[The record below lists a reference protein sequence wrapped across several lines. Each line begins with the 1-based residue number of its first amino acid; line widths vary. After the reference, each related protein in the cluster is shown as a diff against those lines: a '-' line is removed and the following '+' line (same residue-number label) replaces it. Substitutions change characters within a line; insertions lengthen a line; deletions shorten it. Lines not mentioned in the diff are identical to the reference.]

1 MDTGF
6 GTVSLMTETTAK
18 IRFTAKLLRPASP
31 KGASWAFLVLPA
43 DASRKLPTRSM
54 TTVDGT
60 LEGHPFQA
68 TLEPDGQGSH
78 WLKVTKAMRD
88 AAGADVGDAV
98 TLEIAPVAKEPE
110 PRVPA
115 DLRDALAA
123 APAARTPWSTL
134 TAVAR
139 RDWIHW
145 ITSPKKA
152 ETRQRRIA
160 NTCDMLASGKRR
172 ACCFDRSGMYSKSLG
187 APEAAE

>member
-1 MDTGF
+1 MAEIT
-6 GTVSLMTETTAK
+6 K
-18 IRFTAKLLRPASP
+18 RIRFSAKLLRPASP

-43 DASRKLPTRSM
+43 DASARLPTRSM

-60 LEGHPFQA
+60 LNGHAFQA

-88 AAGADVGDAV
+88 ATGAEVGDTV
-98 TLEIAPVAKEPE
+98 MLQVAPVEKEPE

-115 DLRDALAA
+115 DLRKALAD
-123 APAARTPWSTL
+123 APDARAQWSTL
-134 TAVAR
+134 TPVAR

-152 ETRQRRIA
+152 ETRQRRVSNA
-160 NTCDMLASGKRR
+160 CDMLASGKRR

-187 APEAAE
+187 APEPAK